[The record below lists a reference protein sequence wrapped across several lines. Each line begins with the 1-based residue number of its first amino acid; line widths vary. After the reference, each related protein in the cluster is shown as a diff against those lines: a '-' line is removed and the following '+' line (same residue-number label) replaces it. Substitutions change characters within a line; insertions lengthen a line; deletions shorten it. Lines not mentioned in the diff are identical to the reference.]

1 MVVFSSEYGA
11 SSDFSGG
18 ERSSKVTSSTVVSG
32 YFRQYAGLRVPSRSF
47 WRIGR
52 SLENCELG
60 EEAETASVEVD
71 GLFGLYLDHETAFF
85 HVFQTFFEE
94 GENLLSEAVQVTN
107 SNAMRFWFD
116 EDLKMLKIEV
126 FNIQSMN

>member
-11 SSDFSGG
+11 FLDSLDD

-32 YFRQYAGLRVPSRSF
+32 HLRQYAGLRVPSRSF

-52 SLENCELG
+52 FLENCELG
-60 EEAETASVEVD
+60 EEAETASGVEVD

-85 HVFQTFFEE
+85 HVFQTFWN
-94 GENLLSEAVQVTN
+94 G
-107 SNAMRFWFD
+107 
-116 EDLKMLKIEV
+116 
-126 FNIQSMN
+126 IQ